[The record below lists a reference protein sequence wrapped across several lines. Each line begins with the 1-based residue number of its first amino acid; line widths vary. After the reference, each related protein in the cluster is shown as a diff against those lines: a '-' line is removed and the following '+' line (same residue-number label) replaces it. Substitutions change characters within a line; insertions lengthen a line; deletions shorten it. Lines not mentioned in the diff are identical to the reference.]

1 MGKFLNDLKR
11 AFTAPKTRHMKKKI
25 NSMKDYMGFTKKLFE
40 QMEQD
45 AIFFKTCEEKFD
57 RAVYGLTEPASPK
70 WTYKQLTQHATNG
83 NYFNDLH
90 AHKINWY
97 KIGDKEL
104 SEFETNTN
112 NEIINQ
118 KATYEN
124 SQKTYNL
131 QTLMDDINP
140 DKIKSYNTYSIPTTS
155 LQEYIKISENYRDFC
170 RKIKQEIK
178 KLFEKKQK
186 EFETQRK
193 NEKASL
199 QLLQKHQQN
208 LETYLNNNN
217 FREALETWGTIQQT
231 YAQLNTQENAD
242 NNKLINITYKLA
254 KQTIT
259 NDIRTK
265 IQSYC
270 NKINKALTSYVQD
283 TDYKNTT
290 KLNRKDADEL
300 TKHTKDL
307 TDLLYNCLNCDDQ
320 ALLNIGITK
329 NDITQIARNMT
340 AITSPFLAQ
349 ENTIPI
355 KDLQYSNGLDTIKRI
370 LKNWQ

>member
-1 MGKFLNDLKR
+1 MGEFLNDLKR

-25 NSMKDYMGFTKKLFE
+25 DSMKDYMGFTKKLFE

-45 AIFFKTCEEKFD
+45 AIFFKTCEEKFGQ
-57 RAVYGLTEPASPK
+57 AVYGLTEPASPK
-70 WTYKQLTQHATNG
+70 WTYQQLTQHAKNR

-97 KIGDKEL
+97 KIGDREL

-118 KATYEN
+118 KATYED
-124 SQKTYNL
+124 SKKTCNL
-131 QTLMDDINP
+131 QKLLDDIDP
-140 DKIKSYNTYSIPTTS
+140 GKAKSYDAYSIPRQS
-155 LQEYIKISENYRDFC
+155 LQEYVKISENYRDFC

-178 KLFEKKQK
+178 KLFKKKQK
-186 EFETQRK
+186 EFEEQRK

-217 FREALETWGTIQQT
+217 FREALKTWDTIQQT

-242 NNKLINITYKLA
+242 NNKLINITYQLA

-270 NKINKALTSYVQD
+270 NKINKALTSYV
-283 TDYKNTT
+283 TDNKYKNTNQLERADKE
-290 KLNRKDADEL
+290 KLRKL
-300 TKHTKDL
+300 TEEFNTLISDCLTAEEHT
-307 TDLLYNCLNCDDQ
+307 LNT
-320 ALLNIGITK
+320 IG
-329 NDITQIARNMT
+329 
-340 AITSPFLAQ
+340 TSPENLNKILEHITAATSKFLDPT
-349 ENTIPI
+349 NKTPI
-355 KDLQYSNGLDTIKRI
+355 NEIEFSCALKSINSI
-370 LKNWQ
+370 LKE